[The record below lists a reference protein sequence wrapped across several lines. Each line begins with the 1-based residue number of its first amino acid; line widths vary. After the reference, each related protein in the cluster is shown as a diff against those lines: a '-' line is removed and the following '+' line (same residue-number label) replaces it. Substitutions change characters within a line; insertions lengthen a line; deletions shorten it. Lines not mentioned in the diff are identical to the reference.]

1 MFSSPIYLWWF
12 LLILPLILLYS
23 RKQQGQRLRVAS
35 LMHWRGLLAPRE
47 QQAAWRKIRW
57 TSSLV
62 IRLLSLLLFVLA
74 SAKMRTNIS
83 GQLVG
88 VVLDTSPSM
97 LLEHVKGSSKLD
109 EAKRSAIDTIHS
121 LKDADLVT
129 VAASSEWPNSLVDS
143 TSPTEAADHLQN
155 WIFQTGLVTP
165 VLALESLPHTLQ
177 TRCLPSDQRFLY
189 FGDGTLMSMRGSD
202 LVKNY
207 ESQLFAGKGRNAAV
221 LKFDARRNHFHTD
234 RILVSFLMGRTATGE
249 FRQLKWML
257 RLNRNSVAD
266 GMLDFN
272 TQTVLPFQ
280 IEIDDHGTGG
290 KLALNIVADDD
301 CLADNQARVTVP
313 PGKVLRV
320 GLQTGDESPFLRA
333 ALQAPSVEVIEGNRL
348 PHSQIDVLVVKGAD
362 KLDDGN
368 TIPVLLIHLPS
379 TSQEDAEI
387 HQIQTWAD
395 HPILGGIDPTKIL
408 PDRVAPLITSGEAQI
423 LIASEKFPL
432 LIARDLADRRIIE
445 VAFDPVS
452 SGFTETVGFPIFVAN
467 ALRWLTAK
475 PELTEA
481 PSIDQLDPIR
491 PSAESFGHTLNRT
504 VSAGLPMW
512 SYLAL
517 AGILLLGGTSIDFKR
532 RKP

>member
-1 MFSSPIYLWWF
+1 
-12 LLILPLILLYS
+12 
-23 RKQQGQRLRVAS
+23 
-35 LMHWRGLLAPRE
+35 
-47 QQAAWRKIRW
+47 
-57 TSSLV
+57 
-62 IRLLSLLLFVLA
+62 
-74 SAKMRTNIS
+74 
-83 GQLVG
+83 
-88 VVLDTSPSM
+88 SM

-301 CLADNQARVTVP
+301 CLADNQARV
-313 PGKVLRV
+313 
-320 GLQTGDESPFLRA
+320 
-333 ALQAPSVEVIEGNRL
+333 
-348 PHSQIDVLVVKGAD
+348 
-362 KLDDGN
+362 
-368 TIPVLLIHLPS
+368 
-379 TSQEDAEI
+379 
-387 HQIQTWAD
+387 
-395 HPILGGIDPTKIL
+395 
-408 PDRVAPLITSGEAQI
+408 
-423 LIASEKFPL
+423 
-432 LIARDLADRRIIE
+432 
-445 VAFDPVS
+445 
-452 SGFTETVGFPIFVAN
+452 
-467 ALRWLTAK
+467 
-475 PELTEA
+475 
-481 PSIDQLDPIR
+481 
-491 PSAESFGHTLNRT
+491 
-504 VSAGLPMW
+504 
-512 SYLAL
+512 
-517 AGILLLGGTSIDFKR
+517 
-532 RKP
+532 